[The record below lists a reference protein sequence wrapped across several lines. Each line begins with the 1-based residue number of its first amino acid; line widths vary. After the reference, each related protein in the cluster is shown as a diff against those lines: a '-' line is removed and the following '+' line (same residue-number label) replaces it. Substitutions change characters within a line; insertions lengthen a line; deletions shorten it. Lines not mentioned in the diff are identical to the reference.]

1 MTISSEGSGAVL
13 MEGMKLPGSTATS
26 TSYKGKFFDG
36 MEMELTAVAAGGS
49 VFKEWSDG
57 STDNPHK
64 ITVKSNLTITAKFK

>member
-1 MTISSEGSGAVL
+1 
-13 MEGMKLPGSTATS
+13 
-26 TSYKGKFFDG
+26 